1 MKKKLSI
8 LKRKGSALSL
18 LTIVIFLA
26 SCATQ
31 KSKDDL
37 TPLQKL
43 YHNTTSH
50 YNAYFNA
57 NEIINESV
65 YNLESAHTDNYSK
78 LLEIHKYMGVDDV
91 SSQAEQLDEAIKKA
105 SVAITLHRPSNWT
118 DDAYLLIAKSQFIK
132 KDYEKAEETL
142 KFFKSEFDPLN
153 TKSKFKSG
161 KADKKDRRGNQ
172 VKERET
178 FVSKEEEQDI
188 KDEKKAR
195 EKEIKKRKKAKKK
208 GKSKKKKQRPTQS
221 AKEAPPVPTKKEIK
235 EEKEKEEAKKEDDT
249 KFKEDDPKS
258 HRLCYNDGLLLLAR
272 NYIERERFGEADF
285 ILNRL
290 EKDPK
295 SDKILKKE
303 LYPTRANYYLKKKD
317 YTKAITALRQA
328 IQYSKDKPAKAR
340 YAFIIAQIY
349 QMNKNGASALTA
361 FNEVLKYKPN
371 YEMEFNTKLNLE
383 KNAWISGKESAA
395 SAIKKLE
402 KMAKDLKNEEYRDQI
417 YYTLG
422 EIALESGQKKEAIT
436 YFEEAISYNVGN
448 KAQLTEC
455 HVALGE
461 LHLEY
466 EDYVKAQFHFES
478 ALTGLSKTDERY
490 VEVKK
495 YSENLKDIAD
505 NIKVINLQDS
515 LLLISYMDDK
525 SKKDLAKKIKA
536 DRFKEQEEKASGGAA
551 GRATASSASSGG
563 VVLGSSNFFAYNP
576 REVKKGMREFE
587 KVWGNR
593 DLVDNWRTSR
603 SAGAIRDDLAG
614 DENFTDP
621 NAIMTMAEVK
631 QILRNVPETEQA
643 QDAARAKIQK
653 AMLNLGILY
662 RDRLE
667 NYDKSVSI
675 LEELNDKYPSN
686 KHELDSWY
694 YLYLS
699 NKDLGNGTRAQYY
712 ANLIQGE
719 YADSDYAKILSDP
732 NYAMDLLAKE
742 KEVGAAY
749 NIVYDLF
756 DKGQYEE
763 ASTQIAAVTQNY
775 GTSHPYVAK
784 LALLNAMCIGNLQGK
799 ETYIK
804 ALKETIQKYPQTD
817 VQTRAR
823 EILRFLEGDR
833 TAFGGAS
840 GVGGESPNYRSEESS
855 LHYALLILNNPKQV
869 SINDTKISISN
880 YHRKYHKLDKL
891 AMASLSFN
899 ASSDNIVIL
908 IRKFK
913 DKKVAMKYYDG
924 VIKKKKQYVP
934 STADTDFFVISQQNY
949 RELMKFKSVEAY
961 RIFFNND
968 YLAEE

>member
-18 LTIVIFLA
+18 LTVVIFLS
-26 SCATQ
+26 SCVTQ

-65 YNLESAHTDNYSK
+65 FNLESAHTDNYSK
-78 LLEIHKYMGVDDV
+78 LLEIHKYMAVDDV
-91 SSQAEQLDEAIKKA
+91 TSQAEQLDEAIKKA

-118 DDAYLLIAKSQFIK
+118 DDAYLLIAKSQFTK

-161 KADKKDRRGNQ
+161 KADKRDRRGNQ
-172 VKERET
+172 VKERES
-178 FVSKEEEQDI
+178 FVTKEEEQEI

-208 GKSKKKKQRPTQS
+208 KGSKKKKKRPTQS
-221 AKEAPPVPTKKEIK
+221 AVEAPPIPTKKEIK
-235 EEKEKEEAKKEDDT
+235 EKVVKAKEEAEKGDDT

-272 NYIERERFGEADF
+272 NFIERERFSEADF

-295 SDKILKKE
+295 SDKILKKD
-303 LYPTRANYYLKKKD
+303 LYPARASYYLKKKD

-328 IQYSKDKPAKAR
+328 IQYSKEKTEKAR
-340 YAFIIAQIY
+340 FAFIIAQIY
-349 QMNKNGASALTA
+349 QMNKDGSSAFTA

-371 YEMEFNTKLNLE
+371 YDMEFNAKLNLE
-383 KNAWISGKESAA
+383 KNAWVSGRESAA
-395 SAIKKLE
+395 SALKKLE

-417 YYTLG
+417 YFTLA
-422 EIALESGQKKEAIT
+422 EIALESGEKKEAIT
-436 YFEEAISYNVGN
+436 YLDQAITFNTGN

-455 HVALGE
+455 HFALGQ
-461 LHLEY
+461 LHLEN
-466 EDYVKAQFHFES
+466 EDYVKAQFHFEA
-478 ALTGLSKTDERY
+478 ALTGLGKTDERY
-490 VEVKK
+490 VQVKK

-505 NIKVINLQDS
+505 NIKIIDLQDS
-515 LLLISYMDDK
+515 LLLISFMDDK
-525 SKKDLAKKIKA
+525 SKKDLAKKIKS
-536 DRFKEQEEKASGGAA
+536 DRIKNEEEKTNGVAKAN
-551 GRATASSASSGG
+551 ASSASSGG

-576 REVKKGMREFE
+576 RDVKKGQREFE
-587 KVWGNR
+587 RVWGNR

-603 SAGAIRDDLAG
+603 SAAAISSDLDGDD
-614 DENFTDP
+614 NFTDAI
-621 NAIMTMAEVK
+621 AIMTMAEVK
-631 QILRNVPETEQA
+631 QILRNVPETEEA
-643 QDAARAKIQK
+643 QNAARAKIQK

-667 NYDKSVSI
+667 NYEKSISI
-675 LEELNDKYPSN
+675 LEELNDKYPGN

-694 YLYLS
+694 YLHQS

-712 ANLIQGE
+712 ADLIQAE

-732 NYAMDLLAKE
+732 NYAIDLLAKE
-742 KEVGAAY
+742 KEVSTAY
-749 NIVYDLF
+749 DIVYNLF
-756 DKGQYEE
+756 DNGQYEE
-763 ASTQIAAVTQNY
+763 ASTKIAAVTQNY

-784 LALLNAMCIGNLQGK
+784 LALLNAMCIGNMQGK

-804 ALKETIQKYPQTD
+804 ALKETIKKYPQTD

-833 TAFGGAS
+833 TAFGGKTGS
-840 GVGGESPNYRSEESS
+840 GIDSPNYRTEDGS

-899 ASSDNIVIL
+899 ASSDNIIVL

-913 DKKVAMKYYDG
+913 DKKEAMKYYDG
-924 VIKKKKQYVP
+924 AIKKMKQYVP
-934 STADTDFFVISQQNY
+934 SNADTDFFVISQQNY

-961 RIFFNND
+961 RIFFDTN
-968 YLAEE
+968 YLPE